1 MERAENKQVKK
12 SKENQKPQEV
22 RGSDEEQV
30 EKKTFLI
37 RNTSGQDLTV
47 CGVRINPFEKL
58 KVELTKI
65 PQNLKRLQERGLIE
79 ISEIDGG

>member
-1 MERAENKQVKK
+1 MEKAENKQVEK
-12 SKENQKPQEV
+12 SKENQKPQEGK
-22 RGSDEEQV
+22 GSNKEQV
-30 EKKTFLI
+30 KKKTFLI

-58 KVELTKI
+58 KVKLAKL